1 MQIDVILDTRAKP
14 QELAELGRLA
24 ERFGLDGV
32 WVSSLLDSRDPFANL
47 ALLAQ
52 TSSRIRLGPI
62 AVNPFDTHPVKIA
75 SALLTLNEMSGGR
88 ARIVVGGGGEALQ
101 ALGIRPERRVRAVR
115 ECVEILR
122 AAASGQRVTYAGE
135 LFRVNN
141 LQLRWLEA
149 VAPMILVGASQ
160 QQMLRMAAAC
170 ADGIMMSDMPPGP
183 ARAAIA
189 TLDSA
194 LPAGGR
200 RRPEFHATVF
210 TAWHVHPDRQQ
221 ALREARRWLLLR
233 GIFRPWLL
241 AGFLEPGEVD
251 LVMASQPAFAKA
263 FAAGSHLVEGV
274 PDRILDALVEN
285 VTICG
290 TPDDLEPVLAK
301 LRHLKAAG
309 LGGVALR
316 LYADPAASIR
326 LIGERIVPALQERLV
341 GAPSGA
347 TDIGYRA

>member
-24 ERFGLDGV
+24 ERFGVHGV

-88 ARIVVGGGGEALQ
+88 AQIVIGGGGEALQ
-101 ALGIRPERRVRAVR
+101 ALEIRPERRVRAVR
-115 ECVEILR
+115 ECVEIIR
-122 AAASGQRVTYAGE
+122 AAASGERMTYAGE
-135 LFRVNN
+135 LFRVRN

-149 VAPMILVGASQ
+149 TAPQVLVGASQ
-160 QQMLRMAAAC
+160 TQMLRMAAGC
-170 ADGIMMSDMPPGP
+170 ADGIMMSDMPPGV
-183 ARAAIA
+183 ATAAIG
-189 TLDSA
+189 TLDEA
-194 LPAGGR
+194 LASRGR
-200 RRPEFHATVF
+200 HRPDFRTTVF
-210 TAWHVHPDRQQ
+210 TAWHVCADRRQ
-221 ALREARRWLLLR
+221 ALHEARRWLLLR

-241 AGFLEPGEVD
+241 AGFLAPDDVA
-251 LVMASQPAFAKA
+251 LVMASREAFARA
-263 FAAGSHLVEGV
+263 FAAGSHEVDGV

-285 VTICG
+285 VTISG
-290 TPDDLEPVLAK
+290 SPDDLEPVLEK
-301 LRHLKAAG
+301 LGHLKAAG

-326 LIGERIVPALQERLV
+326 LIGQRIVPAL
-341 GAPSGA
+341 A
-347 TDIGYRA
+347 